1 MQCDNGT
8 IIDTIDVIKCT
19 NEKIRDIGSILY
31 MNLAVQWAGML
42 SYFKVKLEQAR
53 FQLIEIASADQ
64 NSWLHIN
71 DFKELIELSNH
82 YDRWV
87 TAVKYAVKMINNAC

>member
-1 MQCDNGT
+1 MVVSCV
-8 IIDTIDVIKCT
+8 VIKFT
-19 NEKIRDIGSILY
+19 NGKTRDDGLILY
-31 MNLAVQWAGML
+31 KNLAVQWAGML
-42 SYFKVKLEQAR
+42 SYFKFKLEQAR
-53 FQLIEIASADQ
+53 FQLIEIISADQ

-87 TAVKYAVKMINNAC
+87 TAVKYVVKMINNVC